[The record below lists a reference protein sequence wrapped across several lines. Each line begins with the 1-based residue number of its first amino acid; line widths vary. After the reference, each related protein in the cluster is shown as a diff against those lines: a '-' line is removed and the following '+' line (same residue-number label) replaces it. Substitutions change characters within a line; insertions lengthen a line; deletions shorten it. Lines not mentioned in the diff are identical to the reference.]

1 MRWPESA
8 AAAGLP
14 AAGVAARDV
23 LSPAHAAPA
32 GTGRSNGNVVLA
44 LGAAAGGVPVH
55 AAAAPAVQ
63 HMHGA
68 ATSGPFID
76 FASSGAAEAERL
88 APARTTHSPVGNGRL
103 PAGGG
108 PRAHRILFLR

>member
-44 LGAAAGGVPVH
+44 ASLW
-55 AAAAPAVQ
+55 APPRGEFLSMPPQ
-63 HMHGA
+63 H
-68 ATSGPFID
+68 
-76 FASSGAAEAERL
+76 
-88 APARTTHSPVGNGRL
+88 
-103 PAGGG
+103 
-108 PRAHRILFLR
+108 